1 MASEVADVEKST
13 VFIPRAER
21 YVEAAVKWIGYE
33 SRCTPYWAHSLQW
46 FFASMLSHD
55 ILDSWRLN
63 VAITRIQNKT
73 KQKNQ

>member
-21 YVEAAVKWIGYE
+21 YVEAAVQWIGYE
-33 SRCTPYWAHSLQW
+33 SRCTPYWAHSIQW
-46 FFASMLSHD
+46 FFASLLPHA

-63 VAITRIQNKT
+63 VAITRIQNKN
-73 KQKNQ
+73 KKKNQ